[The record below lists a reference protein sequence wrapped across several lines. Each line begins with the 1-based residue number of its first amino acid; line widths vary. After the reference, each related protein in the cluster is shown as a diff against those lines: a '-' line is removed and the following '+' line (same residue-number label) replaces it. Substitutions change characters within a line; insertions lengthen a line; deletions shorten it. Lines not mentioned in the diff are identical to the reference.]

1 MHSKCTSHLPV
12 LQCLNFE
19 IKLLVHFAEEIFFT
33 SFTQTKQKWT
43 RLLGH
48 SKHLFSCYLEQEL
61 IKSFQRKI
69 TITFNQRQEGKKDEG
84 VGINGDNGGDQ
95 DCGSGPGYFDRIRIQ
110 FYKLG
115 RGCGIFEARIR
126 FLI

>member
-84 VGINGDNGGDQ
+84 VGITVVTRTADPVQ
-95 DCGSGPGYFDRIRIQ
+95 DILIGSGSSFISLVED
-110 FYKLG
+110 
-115 RGCGIFEARIR
+115 AA
-126 FLI
+126 FLRHEFGS